1 MINIV
6 VECSVVVADINVAVC
21 PDVACLLGIFC
32 CRCLL
37 AFCFYMLL
45 ILLLMLKLLFYLLWF
60 MKVSME
66 SSRASMKFVWW
77 IGEGVPVNFEAKL
90 WSR

>member
-1 MINIV
+1 MLNAQLLLQISMLLFV
-6 VECSVVVADINVAVC
+6 LTLLG
-21 PDVACLLGIFC
+21 LLGIFC